1 MKTLE
6 EFVKEINASEELK
19 KEILALEDQASLEAF
34 LKKNGCNATAEEFV
48 KAMTPAEGELSD
60 NDAGSVAG
68 GVMSDAQLL
77 RKLKSMY
84 PQPRCI
90 LP

>member
-34 LKKNGCNATAEEFV
+34 LKKNGCSATVEEFLG
-48 KAMTPAEGELSD
+48 AMAPAEGELAD
-60 NDAGSVAG
+60 DDAKSVAG
-68 GVMSDAQLL
+68 GVISGNMIL

-84 PQPRCI
+84 PQERCI